1 MARLIALADA
11 FDAMSSNRPY
21 RPDLSREHVLKEILK
36 YSGTQFDAEL
46 APIFVRL
53 DFSRYDRLATE
64 HRATSG
70 AAAAQREEEA
80 A

>member
-1 MARLIALADA
+1 M
-11 FDAMSSNRPY
+11 
-21 RPDLSREHVLKEILK
+21 EEILK
-36 YSGTQFDAEL
+36 CSGTQFDAEL

-70 AAAAQREEEA
+70 APAAQREEDA